1 VKATEAIEVS
11 RADDLLAQARALQ
24 SETLSL
30 LLRADR
36 ASDLRTA
43 LAAVREARVHV
54 ELLSETL
61 RQIAA
66 AVDPTQD
73 GRSARIASPGLRGGP
88 EGFSMPAWERGAQ
101 TNRRR
106 TNA

>member
-1 VKATEAIEVS
+1 MTLATEAADIS
-11 RADDLLAQARALQ
+11 RVNELLARARVA
-24 SETLSL
+24 

-36 ASDLRTA
+36 ASDLRTS
-43 LAAVREARVHV
+43 LVAVREALEITTR
-54 ELLSETL
+54 LSEEL
-61 RQIAA
+61 RGIAA

-88 EGFSMPAWERGAQ
+88 EGSSMPAWERGAQ